1 VEAFR
6 QLGVPELL
14 RRIRAARSAA
24 EPWRAGGET
33 EALIARSLP
42 RARNVVASFRLPEH
56 PDVGIRPDDRAD
68 VVQEALRR
76 AFKMLETFRGSTEGE
91 WFAAVVTCSRFTCR
105 DWLRARLAADRV
117 LAGRLEDAAE
127 GRGRFDP
134 DLARLAEL
142 QALDA
147 ESAREAADWLQR
159 SLARLPSGRQRRT
172 IELTREGWS
181 TEDIA
186 GALETTVVNVHQL
199 RSRGFAELRK
209 DRP

>member
-1 VEAFR
+1 MEAFR

-14 RRIRAARSAA
+14 RRVRAARSAA
-24 EPWRAGGET
+24 EPSRASGEA

-56 PDVGIRPDDRAD
+56 PSVGVRPDDRAD

-76 AFKMLETFRGSTEGE
+76 AFRMLDAFRGTTEGE
-91 WFAAVVTCSRFTCR
+91 WFAAVITCSRFTCR
-105 DWLRARLAADRV
+105 DWLRAQLAAERG
-117 LAGRLEDAAE
+117 LAGRLQDEE
-127 GRGRFDP
+127 GDGRFDP
-134 DLARLAEL
+134 DLARLANL
-142 QALDA
+142 RAIDA
-147 ESAREAADWLQR
+147 ESAREASDWLQR
-159 SLARLPSGRQRRT
+159 SLTRLPSGRQRRT

-181 TEDIA
+181 TEEIA

>member
-1 VEAFR
+1 VERFR

-24 EPWRAGGET
+24 EPWRASAET

-56 PDVGIRPDDRAD
+56 PGVGVRPDDRAD

-76 AFKMLETFRGSTEGE
+76 AFRMLAAFRGTTEGE

-105 DWLRARLAADRV
+105 DWLRAQLTAERR
-117 LAGRLEDAAE
+117 LAGRLEDE
-127 GRGRFDP
+127 QGFDR
-134 DLARLAEL
+134 DLARLADL
-142 QALDA
+142 RALDA
-147 ESAREAADWLQR
+147 EDAREAADWLQR
-159 SLARLPSGRQRRT
+159 SLARLPSATQRRT

-181 TEDIA
+181 TEEIA
-186 GALETTVVNVHQL
+186 GALETSVVNVHQL